1 MRKKVGRP
9 VPEEKNDQKNARNE
23 SLFPLTS
30 LGAWSEARVIS
41 FLRGG
46 PLGRG
51 GPLMTILSPESTA
64 ETTPVR
70 EEKRERE
77 E

>member
-1 MRKKVGRP
+1 MGRP
-9 VPEEKNDQKNARNE
+9 KNDRSKGKKN
-23 SLFPLTS
+23 SLNYLTS

-46 PLGRG
+46 PFGRG

-64 ETTPVR
+64 ETTP
-70 EEKRERE
+70 EGERE
-77 E
+77 

>member
-1 MRKKVGRP
+1 MPKRKKRSKKT
-9 VPEEKNDQKNARNE
+9 EEMKKTLA
-23 SLFPLTS
+23 LLTS
-30 LGAWSEARVIS
+30 LGAWSIARVIS

-64 ETTPVR
+64 ETTPV
-70 EEKRERE
+70 KERRKKA
-77 E
+77 